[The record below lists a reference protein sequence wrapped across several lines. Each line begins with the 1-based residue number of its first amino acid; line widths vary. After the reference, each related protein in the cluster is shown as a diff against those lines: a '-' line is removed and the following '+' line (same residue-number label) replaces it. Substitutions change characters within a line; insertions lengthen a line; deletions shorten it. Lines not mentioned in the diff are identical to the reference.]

1 MRGSVL
7 ITKAFLQLV
16 GQIKPATI
24 ITLSS
29 AAAIHIFPGLSAYS
43 LTKLV
48 ALQISAYLEAEYPN
62 LTSVSLH
69 PGTVLTD
76 MTIEPLVH
84 FSLDTAELVGGVA
97 VWLSTG
103 DRKFLSGRFITV
115 NWDVEELVARKEEI
129 VKGGK
134 LKLNL
139 VGDFGEDQFK

>member
-1 MRGSVL
+1 M
-7 ITKAFLQLV
+7 
-16 GQIKPATI
+16 
-24 ITLSS
+24 
-29 AAAIHIFPGLSAYS
+29 FPGLSSYS
-43 LTKLV
+43 MTKLV
-48 ALQISAYLEAEYPN
+48 ALQISAYLEAEYPH

-76 MTIEPLVH
+76 MTIEPLVR
-84 FSLDTAELVGGVA
+84 FSVDTAELVGAVA

-103 DRKFLSGRFITV
+103 DRKFLSGRYITV

-134 LKLNL
+134 LKINL